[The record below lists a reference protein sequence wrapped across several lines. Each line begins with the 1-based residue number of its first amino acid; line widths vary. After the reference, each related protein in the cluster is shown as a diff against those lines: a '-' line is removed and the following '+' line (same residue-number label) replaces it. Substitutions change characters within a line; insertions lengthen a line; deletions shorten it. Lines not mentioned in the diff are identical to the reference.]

1 MAVSEIIG
9 AAVGVML
16 LIIVAYVVVS
26 GTLIAGETMA
36 TAQKDLT
43 LQQEARIRTSF
54 SITDQYNAT
63 SPSYMIYANITNTGS
78 EIIGDFKHMDVI
90 VYDKANG
97 DFQICTY
104 DENGITPT
112 QGHWKIYR
120 TFGEFIHMNE
130 LDPGERY
137 EIQIA
142 SMGDQPKWFQITT
155 ANGVYDSA
163 SL

>member
-43 LQQEARIRTSF
+43 LQQEARVRTAFAIS
-54 SITDQYNAT
+54 DQRNDT
-63 SPSYMIYANITNTGS
+63 SNLILANITNTGT

-90 VYDKANG
+90 VYDKDDG
-97 DFQICTY
+97 EYDICIYKSTEGAMQGY
-104 DENGITPT
+104 WGIYPNAE
-112 QGHWKIYR
+112 
-120 TFGEFIHMNE
+120 EFIHKNE
-130 LDPGERY
+130 LDPGEKY
-137 EIQIA
+137 EIWIQPPGTITK
-142 SMGDQPKWFQITT
+142 PKWFQITT
-155 ANGVYDSA
+155 ANGVYA
-163 SL
+163 SEFI